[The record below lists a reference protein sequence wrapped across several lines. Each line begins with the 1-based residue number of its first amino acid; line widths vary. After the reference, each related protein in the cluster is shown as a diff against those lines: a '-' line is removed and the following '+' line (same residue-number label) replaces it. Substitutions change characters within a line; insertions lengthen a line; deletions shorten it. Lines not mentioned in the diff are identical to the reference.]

1 MPPPQHNPQRPTPG
15 SNANA
20 DRQPPTPPETIQEPA
35 DAPQGDPQAT
45 EVKSP
50 SAAPRTAPPA
60 SQESGKKFDET
71 VPGGQYMVG
80 GKLVDADGKPID
92 KKKKSE

>member
-1 MPPPQHNPQRPTPG
+1 MPPPQHNPQRPTAG
-15 SNANA
+15 SHANA
-20 DRQPPTPPETIQEPA
+20 DRQPPSPPEAAQEPP

-50 SAAPRTAPPA
+50 ASAPKAAPSA
-60 SQESGKKFDET
+60 SQEAEKKFDET

-80 GKLVDADGKPID
+80 GRMVDADGKPID
-92 KKKKSE
+92 KKKKSD